1 MADDV
6 PHAEIQPVA
15 GRRLALPPGPIFH
28 LQRAAEAAHELGA
41 FRAWAGYKDLGS
53 DAATDGLILFQH
65 VLSFGPSEVSGR
77 TGVHCH
83 LAHVHIVLPSSGL
96 GVFSYD
102 GVVTE
107 ALPGQVI
114 CQHGGTVHDQ
124 FRYSYAA
131 ASEAENRLTPM
142 TIDPPAPGEPPR
154 SFSFLELFIPR
165 TIADVEVVAPGA
177 VTPEDQA
184 SAWDHPYHAPGGEFR
199 IQQAHDPGAAW
210 RPLAGHPGLEIR
222 DGETWQPSGR
232 LVATQVLRPAAPG
245 GATPGDSLALGIP
258 GESGGIEVLLV
269 VQGSA
274 SVRWPDGAEVRLQS
288 GDCLTCGAGQAGVPF
303 APSPDLRLLRFFV
316 SSRAEALRERTP
328 EEISRLQALGAS
340 IIRRRE
346 VRPPGDAR
354 PVNVLRSAP

>member
-1 MADDV
+1 MADDI
-6 PHAEIQPVA
+6 PHTETQPIT

-28 LQRAAEAAHELGA
+28 LQRATETEHELGA

-65 VLSFGPSEVSGR
+65 VLSFGPSELSGR
-77 TGVHCH
+77 TGIHCH
-83 LAHVHIVLPSSGL
+83 LAHVHIVLPSSGR
-96 GVFSYD
+96 GAFSYD
-102 GVVTE
+102 GVLTE
-107 ALPGQVI
+107 AVPGQVI

-142 TIDPPAPGEPPR
+142 TLDPPAPGAPPQ
-154 SFSFLELFIPR
+154 SFSFLEFFVPR
-165 TIADVEVVAPGA
+165 TIADVEVVAAAA

-199 IQQAHDPGAAW
+199 IQQADDPRAAW
-210 RPLAGHPGLEIR
+210 RPLADRPELQIR

-232 LVATQVLRPAAPG
+232 LVATQILRPAAEEAAPG
-245 GATPGDSLALGIP
+245 EPLALDIP
-258 GESGGIEVLLV
+258 GESGGVEVLLV

-274 SVRWPDGAEVRLQS
+274 SVRRPEGTEARLER
-288 GDCLTCGAGQAGVPF
+288 GDCLTCSAGLAGVPF
-303 APSPDLRLLRFFV
+303 APSLDLRLLRFFV
-316 SSRAEALRERTP
+316 SARAEALRERTP
-328 EEISRLQALGAS
+328 GEISRLEALGAG
-340 IIRRRE
+340 IIGRRE

-354 PVNVLRSAP
+354 PVNALRSAP